1 MRQCIVYNDTLTHL
15 MSQCIGIHD
24 TLTHPMSQCIGIRDT
39 MAHRMSQCIAP
50 ADTLTH
56 MMSQCIGIHDTTA
69 HLMLQCIAP
78 DDTLTCPISRCIG
91 IHDTTAHLML
101 QCIVPAI
108 IFAPSDPWATKA
120 VNPKS
125 WLWTAQRLSLT
136 NGWSIRPIGS
146 SIRGVEAEKCKPN
159 SIQNLFLNTMT
170 WVCLSVAIQQVWWNP
185 SSGNDDL
192 MDFIKSDVPVSKFD
206 EIHQTAMTIWW
217 ISSKVMCLS
226 TTLSLIPWSS
236 WTQRLQTPWC
246 LRSCVTQAAQ
256 P

>member
-1 MRQCIVYNDTLTHL
+1 
-15 MSQCIGIHD
+15 
-24 TLTHPMSQCIGIRDT
+24 
-39 MAHRMSQCIAP
+39 
-50 ADTLTH
+50 
-56 MMSQCIGIHDTTA
+56 
-69 HLMLQCIAP
+69 
-78 DDTLTCPISRCIG
+78 
-91 IHDTTAHLML
+91 ML

-146 SIRGVEAEKCKPN
+146 SIRGVEAERCKPN

-206 EIHQTAMTIWW
+206 EIHQAVMTIWW

-226 TTLSLIPWSS
+226 ASLMKSIKRQWRFDGFHQKWCACQQLWASS
-236 WTQRLQTPWC
+236 HEALEPRGFRPHG
-246 LRSCVTQAAQ
+246 V
-256 P
+256 